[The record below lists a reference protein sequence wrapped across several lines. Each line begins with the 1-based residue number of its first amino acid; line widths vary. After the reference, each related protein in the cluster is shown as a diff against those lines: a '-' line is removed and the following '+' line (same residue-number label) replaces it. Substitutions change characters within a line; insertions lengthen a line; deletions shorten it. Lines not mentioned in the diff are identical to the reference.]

1 MNGFCRNAIAAALAR
16 GEGLELAADRLSAG
30 FDGRRTGRRS
40 GNALEFSEYREYQA
54 GDDLRRLDWG
64 VYARSGQLMVK
75 RYSEEVDPRCDIV
88 LDNSAS
94 MAVREEKAAAAAG
107 VAALLAQSAVNAG
120 FSLAVWHCGEKLE
133 KEERAAF
140 PLEWSCCDFGSD
152 TSPGEAFDSFAG
164 GFQSR
169 GIRIAVTDLLW
180 PEEPRRFL
188 RRLSDGAM
196 RTVVIQ
202 LLTRD
207 EQIPAIS
214 GSVSLVDAES
224 GEVRELMVD
233 EAILARYRER
243 FARHQELWSR
253 AAEEY
258 GIRLI
263 RLTVE
268 EFYPSWD
275 LRELFRCGVL
285 K

>member
-1 MNGFCRNAIAAALAR
+1 MG
-16 GEGLELAADRLSAG
+16 
-30 FDGRRTGRRS
+30 
-40 GNALEFSEYREYQA
+40 
-54 GDDLRRLDWG
+54 
-64 VYARSGQLMVK
+64 ARSPHK
-75 RYSEEVDPRCDIV
+75 P
-88 LDNSAS
+88 
-94 MAVREEKAAAAAG
+94 
-107 VAALLAQSAVNAG
+107 
-120 FSLAVWHCGEKLE
+120 
-133 KEERAAF
+133 KEERGAF
-140 PLEWSCCDFGSD
+140 PLEWSCCEFGSD